1 MTHAVIEHEF
11 YSSAY
16 ASKEQPKLKELM
28 NAMAKSHAALLQEL
42 AAAKAGE

>member
-16 ASKEQPKLKELM
+16 ASKEQPKLKEP
-28 NAMAKSHAALLQEL
+28 MAKSHAALLQEL